1 MTIPA
6 RSIIAVLILGAQSLV
21 SLPAQLRVA
30 TTHPLIGDL
39 ARQVGGERVAVIDIL
54 RPGQDL
60 HHFEPAASD
69 LRALAGVALVLA
81 SGKNLESYLPKL
93 RDSLGPGV
101 RIVEVG
107 RSIPSLKVTPGDA
120 VFLCCPEH
128 MAGGIDPHWW
138 HSPSNMARAAGVV
151 AKAFTE
157 ADPPNAAAYKANG
170 VAAAKR
176 IQALKAWA
184 KEQISVIPRSK
195 RKLVTSHAAFGYFCR
210 EFGFQFIPVMGLAQE
225 EDYSPKFVAEA
236 IRIIRED
243 KIIGIFPEDQTNPK
257 ILREISRQSGVAVA
271 KPLIADGTNPG
282 AGSTFEGMLRHNVA
296 TIVETLAKP

>member
-1 MTIPA
+1 MNA
-6 RSIIAVLILGAQSLV
+6 RILLAVFIVAALSLAA
-21 SLPAQLRVA
+21 LPAQLRVA
-30 TTHPLIGDL
+30 TTHPLLGDL
-39 ARQVGGERVAVIDIL
+39 ARQVGGEHVAVIDLL

-69 LRALAGVALVLA
+69 LRALAGVPLVLA

-93 RDSLGPGV
+93 QDSLGPGV

-107 RSIPSLKVTPGDA
+107 RTIPSLKVTPGDA

-138 HSPSNMARAAGVV
+138 HSPANMARAAGIV
-151 AKAFTE
+151 AKAFAE
-157 ADPPNAAAYKANG
+157 ADPANAAAYKANG
-170 VAAAKR
+170 DAAAKR
-176 IQALKAWA
+176 IHALKAWA
-184 KEQISVIPRSK
+184 KEQIAVIPRSK
-195 RKLVTSHAAFGYFCR
+195 RKLVTAHAAFGYFCK

-225 EDYSPKFVAEA
+225 EDYSPKFIAEA
-236 IRIIRED
+236 LRIIREE
-243 KIIGIFPEDQTNPK
+243 KITGIFPEDQSNPR

-296 TIVETLAKP
+296 AIVETLSQP